1 MDWDEGDEVERR
13 HAHQGV
19 DAMLESKKCR
29 LQQDSHGPGRTRR
42 RAKRKFVGVV
52 GAKESPDEGAYAVA
66 AWPSST
72 SAEGLQSQGEREK
85 TIEEP

>member
-1 MDWDEGDEVERR
+1 
-13 HAHQGV
+13 
-19 DAMLESKKCR
+19 
-29 LQQDSHGPGRTRR
+29 
-42 RAKRKFVGVV
+42 VGVV

-66 AWPSST
+66 AWPSSA

>member
-1 MDWDEGDEVERR
+1 MSGSRR
-13 HAHQGV
+13 YQRQPNNQDREWINQRARRRCEGV
-19 DAMLESKKCR
+19 D
-29 LQQDSHGPGRTRR
+29 
-42 RAKRKFVGVV
+42 

-66 AWPSST
+66 AWPSSA